1 MSRRTYVV
9 AAVLASLVAATLIVA
24 SVLGA
29 SGGKSSAPQKV
40 FGGDT
45 AALLDGIP
53 QNGPVL
59 GRSDAPVT
67 LVEFADLQCPYCAQ
81 WSQQAFPEIVQD
93 YVRTGKVRIVFAGLT
108 FLGPDSEQAL
118 RFAHAAGDQDR
129 LWNVAHLLYAHQ
141 GTENSGWVTDELLR
155 GVAQAIPGFRVEDA
169 LDAASS
175 SSREQEIADAE
186 ALSRRLEVHGT
197 PSFAAGRTGK
207 DLSLLPVR
215 SLDADG
221 LKPFLDQ
228 LLAE

>member
-1 MSRRTYVV
+1 MDKRTYVV
-9 AAVLASLVAATLIVA
+9 VGVLAGLVAATLIVA
-24 SVLGA
+24 SVLSA

-40 FGGDT
+40 FGDDT

-59 GRSDAPVT
+59 GRSPAPVT

-81 WSQQAFPEIVQD
+81 WSQEAFPEIVQD
-93 YVRTGKVRIVFAGLT
+93 YVRTGKVRVIFAGLA

-129 LWNVAHLLYAHQ
+129 LWNAVHLLYANQ
-141 GTENSGWVTDELLR
+141 GAESSGWVTDELLR
-155 GVAQAIPGFRVEDA
+155 GIGAAIPGFRAEDA
-169 LDAASS
+169 LDASS
-175 SSREQEIADAE
+175 SSPREKEIADAE
-186 ALSRRLEVHGT
+186 ALARRLDVHGT
-197 PSFAAGRTGK
+197 PAFAAGRTGK
-207 DLSLLPVR
+207 GLSLLPVR

>member
-1 MSRRTYVV
+1 MGKRTYAV
-9 AAVLASLVAATLIVA
+9 AGVLAGIVAATLILA

-29 SGGKSSAPQKV
+29 SGSKSSAPQKV
-40 FGGDT
+40 FGDDT

-59 GRSDAPVT
+59 GRPDAPVT
-67 LVEFADLQCPYCAQ
+67 LVEFADPQCPYCAE
-81 WSQQAFPEIVQD
+81 WSQQAFPEIAQD
-93 YVRTGKVRIVFAGLT
+93 YVRTGKVRLVFAGLT

-129 LWNVAHLLYAHQ
+129 LWNTVHLLYANQ
-141 GTENSGWVTDELLR
+141 GPESSGWVTDELLR
-155 GVAQAIPGFRVEDA
+155 GIGAAIPGFRAEDA
-169 LDAASS
+169 LAATSS
-175 SSREQEIADAE
+175 SPREKEIADAG
-186 ALSRRLEVHGT
+186 ALARSLDVHGT

-221 LKPFLDQ
+221 LRPFLEQ